1 MTLPNCLFSLST
13 SQCMHHLLIMAQTRP
28 LFRLFSSFSHP
39 KLHINWKSLD
49 VVLRIFV
56 GLFFRYLAHFFAF
69 GQIFIIVNGRKLNI
83 WSHWLQSLWS
93 GLPNER
99 VRFYLFQV
107 WSSFT
112 LSTFVRSFVKSFEAI
127 MRRWCENDY
136 LLSLLTN
143 QAWLI
148 KLKKIFE
155 ISNIFCKDFLI
166 HLALNMGHS
175 LGYQIQQ
182 LVKA

>member
-1 MTLPNCLFSLST
+1 MLTTWPPPPWPYLTVCSLYLRLNVCT
-13 SQCMHHLLIMAQTRP
+13 IFLIMAQTRP

-112 LSTFVRSFVKSFEAI
+112 LSTFVRSLKVS
-127 MRRWCENDY
+127 
-136 LLSLLTN
+136 
-143 QAWLI
+143 
-148 KLKKIFE
+148 KL
-155 ISNIFCKDFLI
+155 
-166 HLALNMGHS
+166 
-175 LGYQIQQ
+175 
-182 LVKA
+182 